1 MKKRKSKKNTEIIDY
16 DRHDSTAWISTDR
29 PMNLADLGFELP
41 RQDPSQVVSLRL
53 PTELLN
59 ALRSLGTQKDVPY
72 QSLVK
77 LFLWDRV
84 KRELHL

>member
-1 MKKRKSKKNTEIIDY
+1 MRKHKKNTEVTDY
-16 DRHDSTAWISTDR
+16 DRHDTTGWIASDS
-29 PMNLADLGFELP
+29 PMSLADIGFELP
-41 RQDPSQVVSLRL
+41 KQSPSQVVSLRL
-53 PTELLN
+53 PAELLN

-72 QSLVK
+72 QSLIK